1 MNAARPREDSFA
13 SLPVTDTASL
23 IAAAADV
30 ALLVD
35 GQGVIRDVSVGGD
48 QLEGLG
54 HTDWIGRSWADIVTV
69 ESRPKVEALLRNPS
83 AASGA
88 KWRHINHAA
97 GQGGSVPVL
106 YATVP
111 AGQSGQVLAI
121 GRDLRQFTAMQQR
134 LVSAQQSMQRDFARL
149 RQIEMRYRA
158 LFDVVSEPVLIVD
171 GATLRI
177 AEANP
182 AAARLFGDTVRRLQG
197 RTLAD
202 CFEAAERPALLSLLE
217 TVRSGKAAEPV
228 TLALSQP
235 QSMRTE
241 VFASVFRPDTG
252 VLFLV
257 RLGRADPGAGT
268 DAAGGSASAQSAA
281 LLQAIEN
288 APDALVVTD
297 PAGLILYANAS
308 FADMAQ
314 MDSNEQVVGESLD
327 RWLGR
332 SGVDLG
338 VLMANLRRSEAVR
351 LFPSMIRGRFG
362 VETSVEVSAAA
373 APDGKHSCL
382 GFAIRDV
389 SRRLGTDG
397 SGNPRLSRSVG
408 QLAELV
414 GQVPL
419 RDIVGE
425 TTDLIEQMCIET
437 ALQLTR
443 DNRAAA
449 AEMLGLSRQ
458 SLYVKLRR
466 YGLGGDGVDPHA
478 GSES

>member
-1 MNAARPREDSFA
+1 VNAARPREDTFA
-13 SLPVTDTASL
+13 SLRTTDTATL

-30 ALLVD
+30 ALLLD
-35 GQGVIRDVSVGGD
+35 EKGVIRDVTVGSQEFD
-48 QLEGLG
+48 GLG
-54 HTDWIGRSWADIVTV
+54 HTDWIGRTWADIVTV

-83 AASGA
+83 AMSGT
-88 KWRHINHAA
+88 KWRHINHADRR
-97 GQGGSVPVL
+97 GTSVPVL

-111 AGQSGQVLAI
+111 AGQPGQVLAI
-121 GRDLRQFTAMQQR
+121 GRDLRQFTAIQQR
-134 LVSAQQSMQRDFARL
+134 LVNAQQSMQRDYARL

-158 LFDVVSEPVLIVD
+158 LFDVVTEPILIVD

-182 AAARLFGDTVRRLQG
+182 AAARMFGENARRLQG

-202 CFEAAERPALLSLLE
+202 CFETAHRPTLLSMLE

-228 TLALSQP
+228 ALSLAHAPGQH
-235 QSMRTE
+235 TE
-241 VFASVFRPDTG
+241 ASATVFRPDTG

-257 RLGRADPGAGT
+257 RLGQPQGAPAAGT
-268 DAAGGSASAQSAA
+268 GNSPTQGAV
-281 LLQAIEN
+281 LEAIEN
-288 APDALVVTD
+288 APDGLVVTD
-297 PAGLILYANAS
+297 SAGGILYANAS
-308 FADMAQ
+308 FAELAQ
-314 MDSNEQVVGESLD
+314 MDSSEQLVGESLE

-338 VLMANLRRSEAVR
+338 VLMANLRRHEAVR
-351 LFPSMIRGRFG
+351 LFPSVIRGRFG
-362 VETSVEVSAAA
+362 VETSVEISAAA
-373 APDGKHSCL
+373 AADGKHSCL

-389 SRRLGTDG
+389 SRRLGVG
-397 SGNPRLSRSVG
+397 GPSSPRMSRSVG

-425 TTDLIEQMCIET
+425 TTDLIERMCIET

-466 YGLGGDGVDPHA
+466 FGLGDAAAGDPGP
-478 GSES
+478 GLEP

>member
-1 MNAARPREDSFA
+1 MNAARPRENSFA
-13 SLPVTDTASL
+13 TLRTTDTASL

-30 ALLVD
+30 ALLLD
-35 GQGVIRDVSVGGD
+35 EQGVIRDVSVASQEFD
-48 QLEGLG
+48 GLG
-54 HTDWIGRSWADIVTV
+54 HHDWIGRTWADIVTI
-69 ESRPKVEALLRNPS
+69 ESRPKVEALLRNPGS
-83 AASGA
+83 ESGA
-88 KWRHINHAA
+88 RWRHINHADRR
-97 GQGGSVPVL
+97 GSSVPVL

-111 AGQSGQVLAI
+111 TGQSGQVLAI
-121 GRDLRQFTAMQQR
+121 GRDLRQFTAIQQR
-134 LVSAQQSMQRDFARL
+134 LVSAQQSMQRDYARL

-158 LFDVVSEPVLIVD
+158 LFDVVSEPILIVD
-171 GATLRI
+171 GATLKI

-182 AAARLFGDTVRRLQG
+182 AAARLFGENARRLQG

-202 CFEAAERPALLSLLE
+202 CFEAAQRPALLSMLE

-228 TLALSQP
+228 TLALAQP
-235 QSMRTE
+235 DGARTE
-241 VFASVFRPDTG
+241 AYASVFRPDTG

-257 RLGRADPGAGT
+257 RLSQPHGLSSESREGSPAQGAV
-268 DAAGGSASAQSAA
+268 
-281 LLQAIEN
+281 LEAIET
-288 APDALVVTD
+288 APDGLVVTD
-297 PAGLILYANAS
+297 ATGEILYANAS
-308 FADMAQ
+308 FAEMAQ
-314 MDSNEQVVGESLD
+314 MDSNEQLVGESLE

-338 VLMANLRRSEAVR
+338 VLMANLRRHEAVR
-351 LFPSMIRGRFG
+351 LFPSVIRSRFG
-362 VETSVEVSAAA
+362 VETSVEISAAA
-373 APDGKHSCL
+373 TADGKHSCL

-389 SRRLGTDG
+389 SRRLGAD
-397 SGNPRLSRSVG
+397 SPSHPRMSRSVG

-425 TTDLIEQMCIET
+425 TTDLIERMCIES

-466 YGLGGDGVDPHA
+466 YGLGDPAAAGDAAQAPEA
-478 GSES
+478 

>member
-13 SLPVTDTASL
+13 SLRSTDPASL

-30 ALLVD
+30 ALLLD
-35 GQGVIRDVSVGGD
+35 EKGVIRDVTVGS
-48 QLEGLG
+48 QEFESLA
-54 HTDWIGRSWADIVTV
+54 HTDWIGRTWADIVTV
-69 ESRPKVEALLRNPS
+69 ESRPKVEALLRHPS
-83 AASGA
+83 ASTGT
-88 KWRHINHAA
+88 KWRHINHADPR
-97 GQGGSVPVL
+97 GSSVPVL

-111 AGQSGQVLAI
+111 TGESGQVLAI
-121 GRDLRQFTAMQQR
+121 GRDLRQFTAIQQR
-134 LVSAQQSMQRDFARL
+134 LVSAQQSMQRDYARL

-158 LFDVVSEPVLIVD
+158 LFDVVTEPILIVD
-171 GATLRI
+171 GGTLKI

-182 AAARLFGDTVRRLQG
+182 AAARLFGEHARRLQG

-202 CFEAAERPALLSLLE
+202 CFEFAQRAALLSMLE
-217 TVRSGKAAEPV
+217 TVRSGKVAEPV
-228 TLALSQP
+228 ALTLAHAPGQP
-235 QSMRTE
+235 TE
-241 VFASVFRPDTG
+241 VSASVFRPDTG
-252 VLFLV
+252 LLFLV
-257 RLGRADPGAGT
+257 RLGQGESAAPAG
-268 DAAGGSASAQSAA
+268 AGGSPTQGAV
-281 LLQAIEN
+281 LEAIEN
-288 APDALVVTD
+288 APDGLVVTNA
-297 PAGLILYANAS
+297 AGEILYANAS
-308 FADMAQ
+308 FSELAQ
-314 MDSNEQVVGESLD
+314 MDSSEQLVGESLE

-338 VLMANLRRSEAVR
+338 VLMANLRRHEAVR
-351 LFPSMIRGRFG
+351 LFPSVIRGRFG
-362 VETSVEVSAAA
+362 VETSVEISAAA
-373 APDGKHSCL
+373 AADGKHSCL

-389 SRRLGTDG
+389 SRRLGVDG
-397 SGNPRLSRSVG
+397 SASPRMGRSVG

-425 TTDLIEQMCIET
+425 TTDLIERMCIET

-466 YGLGGDGVDPHA
+466 YGLGDSPAGDSTPDLEP
-478 GSES
+478 